1 MKRIAVLAFG
11 ICILTVGGLKAQSES
26 KFGKDSIQTLYN
38 ASIYTELWRQKNF
51 KEALPAWRY
60 VFLNAPA
67 FQQNT
72 YVRGEDIIE
81 YMYKSTQKKEYLDT
95 LMMIYDQRIKY
106 FGDDPKAGEGYILGR
121 KGLALLRYGDQG
133 VENRK
138 QAYNYLLKSVEM
150 KGNASLPDVVDRLMC
165 TACELAKEEQ
175 LSADEVLHLY
185 DDLSRLAKENIL
197 GGGKIGE
204 NFEKCQKNLDAF
216 FFASGL
222 ANCETLAGLLTARY
236 EANKTNLDELKGISS
251 LLRRREC
258 TDLPIYTTVAE
269 TIYQLEP
276 SSDAA
281 YGLAVMF
288 LGKRDIEKAERYFKE
303 AIDKAENVEEKENI
317 YMMLSQLYLTTKNFP
332 QAKKYAQEVLK
343 INPNSGKAYILIGK
357 AYVFGSKG
365 YSQDDFEQHTVFWAA
380 VDKFIKAKQVDPEV
394 LTEADELI
402 KTYSVYFPT
411 SGEAFFNSIKSGD
424 TVKIGGWINE
434 NTVARFNKE

>member
-197 GGGKIGE
+197 GGW
-204 NFEKCQKNLDAF
+204 KN
-216 FFASGL
+216 
-222 ANCETLAGLLTARY
+222 R
-236 EANKTNLDELKGISS
+236 
-251 LLRRREC
+251 
-258 TDLPIYTTVAE
+258 
-269 TIYQLEP
+269 
-276 SSDAA
+276 
-281 YGLAVMF
+281 
-288 LGKRDIEKAERYFKE
+288 
-303 AIDKAENVEEKENI
+303 
-317 YMMLSQLYLTTKNFP
+317 
-332 QAKKYAQEVLK
+332 
-343 INPNSGKAYILIGK
+343 
-357 AYVFGSKG
+357 
-365 YSQDDFEQHTVFWAA
+365 
-380 VDKFIKAKQVDPEV
+380 
-394 LTEADELI
+394 
-402 KTYSVYFPT
+402 
-411 SGEAFFNSIKSGD
+411 
-424 TVKIGGWINE
+424 
-434 NTVARFNKE
+434 